1 MFFPECEIYAETEIG
16 SGMID
21 GNELFGIF
29 GGKIVCAENRLKPGA
44 HTLRMAPTELPILET
59 EPLRVMWSADNGRK
73 FTAAIPSA

>member
-29 GGKIVCAENRLKPGA
+29 GGKIVCAEKQIH
-44 HTLRMAPTELPILET
+44 HT
-59 EPLRVMWSADNGRK
+59 VV
-73 FTAAIPSA
+73 F

>member
-29 GGKIVCAENRLKPGA
+29 GGKIVCAEKQVEARCAYVENGSHGA
-44 HTLRMAPTELPILET
+44 THIET

>member
-29 GGKIVCAENRLKPGA
+29 GGKIVCAEKQVEAGCAYVENGSHEDTIIGNDA
-44 HTLRMAPTELPILET
+44 VDCDEDLR
-59 EPLRVMWSADNGRK
+59 
-73 FTAAIPSA
+73 

>member
-29 GGKIVCAENRLKPGA
+29 GGKIVCAEKQVEAGCAYVENRSEE
-44 HTLRMAPTELPILET
+44 R
-59 EPLRVMWSADNGRK
+59 RVGKECRSRWS
-73 FTAAIPSA
+73 PYH

>member
-29 GGKIVCAENRLKPGA
+29 GGKIVCAEKQVEAGCAYVENGSHLSLI
-44 HTLRMAPTELPILET
+44 HISEPTRPY
-59 EPLRVMWSADNGRK
+59 
-73 FTAAIPSA
+73 